1 MKNKMKQPIEILVI
15 IILYGILLFSFIQ
28 LIYSKY
34 MIFKAINRNQIQL
47 KNDLFNSIPIIIF
60 PLWFIFLH
68 SKNTNETIN
77 NSNHKLKVF
86 YLALFFNII
95 ISLILE
101 LVLYKI

>member
-1 MKNKMKQPIEILVI
+1 MKQSIEILVI

-60 PLWFIFLH
+60 PLWFIFLR
-68 SKNTNETIN
+68 SKNNNETIT

-86 YLALFFNII
+86 YLALLFYII
-95 ISLILE
+95 TSLTLE
-101 LVLYKI
+101 LVLYKL